1 MNCSIIHM
9 EFADRYIESP
19 DVQRL
24 NVSSQ
29 DVHDAL
35 WPTFKQLL
43 SPSNISGWKYEQS
56 FRYALATVIDEMDKA
71 EADEAEANILSNKE
85 YQLRLCFYFIM
96 HLYH

>member
-1 MNCSIIHM
+1 M
-9 EFADRYIESP
+9 EFADRYIESS
-19 DVQRL
+19 DVQML
-24 NVSSQ
+24 NVSSH

-43 SPSNISGWKYEQS
+43 SQSNISGWKYEES
-56 FRYALATVIDEMDKA
+56 FKYALATVIDEMDKA
-71 EADEAEANILSNKE
+71 EPKANILSNKE